1 MNGHPVDS
9 IPAFVLGAL
18 DPDEALQVGLH
29 LTACQECRAEADTF
43 RASVDA
49 LAYAAPDRAPPARVK
64 AQLFARIAAG
74 QADQPAPKPAARPPW
89 SRAMAGVAALA
100 LAMALLF
107 GFQLAAANRRVAE
120 LAGQLAAS
128 ERAVVD
134 LRAQLAQEQLAAVFI
149 AAPQTVARRLD
160 SPDRRASAAMYM
172 QPDNTRAVLVVQGL
186 PQARAGTV
194 YQFWLA
200 RPGVQVAA
208 NTFHVDGQGNAML
221 TIDAPTP
228 VNQYDQVM
236 VTVERDGG
244 SSSPSD
250 QVVLSGSLAVARLV
264 AARPV

>member
-1 MNGHPVDS
+1 MNAHPIDS

-29 LTACQECRAEADTF
+29 LTACQECRAEADSF

-49 LAYAAPDRAPPARVK
+49 LPYAAPDHAPPAHVK
-64 AQLFARIAAG
+64 AQLLARIGASRAAKR
-74 QADQPAPKPAARPPW
+74 APKPVAGAPW
-89 SRAMAGVAALA
+89 PRALAGASALA
-100 LAMALLF
+100 LALVLLL
-107 GFQLAAANRRVAE
+107 GFQLAAANRRAAE
-120 LAGQLAAS
+120 LAGQLATS
-128 ERAVVD
+128 ERAVAE
-134 LRAQLAQEQLAAVFI
+134 LRAQLAEEQQAAVFI

-172 QPDNTRAVLVVQGL
+172 QPNNPRAVLVVQGL
-186 PQARAGTV
+186 PPAQAGTV

-200 RPGVQVAA
+200 SPGMQVPA
-208 NTFHVDGQGNAML
+208 NTFQVDGQGNAML
-221 TIDAPTP
+221 TIDAPAP
-228 VNQYDQVM
+228 VNQYDEVM